1 MVLCDIS
8 PTRTKTQPHGRLWSL
23 GWISFRI
30 RKTDPDCAALET
42 ELVRLAESGP
52 HLLADIGFQ
61 VDPRRS
67 TGATTVWVSPTTGLV
82 FEQPGPAAVRRAG

>member
-1 MVLCDIS
+1 MAVCES
-8 PTRTKTQPHGRLWSL
+8 VHMSTKPQPRRRVWPF
-23 GWISFRI
+23 GWISFTRH
-30 RKTDPDCAALET
+30 KPDPDCAALEV

-67 TGATTVWVSPTTGLV
+67 TSATTVWVSPKNGLV
-82 FEQPGPAAVRRAG
+82 FEQPGPAAVRRAA

>member
-1 MVLCDIS
+1 MVLCDI
-8 PTRTKTQPHGRLWSL
+8 PRAPAETQPHMRVWPF
-23 GWISFRI
+23 GWISFRR

-52 HLLADIGFQ
+52 HLLADIGF
-61 VDPRRS
+61 VVAPRRS

>member
-1 MVLCDIS
+1 MVLCDTS
-8 PTRTKTQPHGRLWSL
+8 PTRTKTQPHGRVWPF
-23 GWISFRI
+23 GWISFTRHEP
-30 RKTDPDCAALET
+30 DLDCATLEA

-67 TGATTVWVSPTTGLV
+67 TGATTVWVSPKNGLV